1 MGYSQI
7 QEIIDRVRW
16 LGGSVNIF
24 CYPESSQAVVVIDW
38 GLLPLKKVSKTG
50 YMPEILIEAA
60 DEFFHR
66 VEMETRE
73 TEEDSHAA

>member
-1 MGYSQI
+1 MGYLQI

-16 LGGSVNIF
+16 LGGSINI
-24 CYPESSQAVVVIDW
+24 CYPESMSQALVMIDW
-38 GLLPLKKVSKTG
+38 DLPLQVIKKTG
-50 YMPEILIEAA
+50 TMPDVLIQAA

-66 VEMETRE
+66 VEMEARE

>member
-1 MGYSQI
+1 MGYLQI
-7 QEIIDRVRW
+7 QEMIDRVRW
-16 LGGSVNIF
+16 LGGSVNI
-24 CYPESSQAVVVIDW
+24 CYPESLPQAVVVIDW
-38 GLLPLKKVSKTG
+38 GLPLRKVSKTG
-50 YMPEILIEAA
+50 YMPEILTEAA